1 MMQTASY
8 HHSSYDY
15 NSFPAFLPSTSNTYA
30 SYYPNHFRAQ
40 TNVSTKIEQDDSSN
54 SSITPP
60 PSKSLSTSTL
70 TTTNN
75 ALSHIPIVLQLSSN
89 NTEQTLILTIDQL
102 SCVCEAIQQS
112 GKIDKLIKLLQ
123 LLPQKSSSPTAALI
137 HQHDS
142 VLKARAIILYHQSK
156 FRELCCL
163 LETHTFD
170 IHHHTELQQLW
181 YKGHYMEAQKIRG
194 RPLGA
199 VDKYR
204 IRRKY
209 PLPKSIW
216 DGEETIYCFKEKSRQ
231 ALKDCYK
238 LNRYPTPDEKR
249 FLAKK
254 TGLTLTQVSN
264 WFKNRRQRDRTP
276 RTQDCQDLQTSLL
289 NQAAYFAS
297 GSVYSHGSFSSNGT
311 LSSNYSYSTPTQNHS
326 TFLHYQS

>member
-1 MMQTASY
+1 MQTTSY

-15 NSFPAFLPSTSNTYA
+15 NTFSSFLPTTSNTYP
-30 SYYPNHFRAQ
+30 SYYPNHYRSQ
-40 TNVSTKIEQDDSSN
+40 SNLSTKIEQDDSSN
-54 SSITPP
+54 SSLTPP
-60 PSKSLSTSTL
+60 PTLLSSKTL
-70 TTTNN
+70 PPPTPTTTINN
-75 ALSHIPIVLQLSSN
+75 SISQIPIILQLSST
-89 NTEQTLILTIDQL
+89 NTEQRLILTIDQL
-102 SCVCEAIQQS
+102 ACVCEAIQQS
-112 GKIDKLIKLLQ
+112 
-123 LLPQKSSSPTAALI
+123 
-137 HQHDS
+137 
-142 VLKARAIILYHQSK
+142 ARAIILYHQSK
-156 FRELCCL
+156 FRELYCL

-231 ALKDCYK
+231 ALKECYK

-249 FLAKK
+249 LLAKK

-289 NQAAYFAS
+289 NQAAYFAT
-297 GSVYSHGSFSSNGT
+297 GSVYSHGLFNSGTSSSSSNF
-311 LSSNYSYSTPTQNHS
+311 SYSTPTQNNS